1 MFLRCTHFF
10 VCLEHFFNICV
21 PYLWALCSESVW
33 VKNAQRGKC
42 PNTEFFR
49 PEYRKYESIPTS
61 IFQCNGH
68 SVKSVQIRSFSGL
81 YFLYSVRIQR
91 NTDQKKLR
99 IWTLFTQLYDPDLW
113 LSLSGFFCCLSFFR
127 LFDLILLYAIVLYLF
142 VSLIPSLTVF
152 LQSCIAFLLFS
163 LIVLLLY
170 LPSFRNFFQ
179 DRETQTSLTTWQG

>member
-49 PEYRKYESIPTS
+49 SEYRKYESIPTS

-68 SVKSVQIRSFSGL
+68 SVKSVQIRSFFWSVFPLFSPNTEKHRPEKTPYLDTFYAVIWSRSLIKFVGF
-81 YFLYSVRIQR
+81 FLLSVI
-91 NTDQKKLR
+91 
-99 IWTLFTQLYDPDLW
+99 
-113 LSLSGFFCCLSFFR
+113 LSLIWSNFIICDCS
-127 LFDLILLYAIVLYLF
+127 LFVCIFNSIVDCVSAVLYCLPTIFFDSAF
-142 VSLIPSLTVF
+142 VIFTEFSQF
-152 LQSCIAFLLFS
+152 LS
-163 LIVLLLY
+163 
-170 LPSFRNFFQ
+170 
-179 DRETQTSLTTWQG
+179 G